1 MKTALEFYVSSI
13 EEYEQKFE
21 LGLISFE
28 VLKTTKKYWLE
39 KAKEKEKEQIIN
51 AFDMGRDETTRKFIE
66 DGEQYYNQ
74 TYNQNK

>member
-28 VLKTTKKYWLE
+28 VLKTTKKYWFE
-39 KAKEKEKEQIIN
+39 KAKEKEKEQMIDFAYKCIEYKWLLPQDVFN
-51 AFDMGRDETTRKFIE
+51 AI
-66 DGEQYYNQ
+66 
-74 TYNQNK
+74 NQNK

>member
-39 KAKEKEKEQIIN
+39 KAKEKEKEQIIQ
-51 AFDMGRDETTRKFIE
+51 FGYKCRDSKNSLPQDIF
-66 DGEQYYNQ
+66 N
-74 TYNQNK
+74 